1 MLLYLLLGIMGLVVV
16 LAAAAAAH
24 ARRKAHYAAAI
35 LKRMDMRY
43 ERFVQQHLENPSV
56 NKTWLPTTTRLAQD
70 ALPAL
75 QDDLSALL
83 QLVQTRSYT
92 TIDIPYP
99 SRYFPTVAQ
108 WVEQHLPQNKQVPLL
123 PTETALKELQMAAQE
138 SIEADLSQRLR

>member
-1 MLLYLLLGIMGLVVV
+1 MLLYLLLGIMGLVVI
-16 LAAAAAAH
+16 LAGAAAAH
-24 ARRKAHYAAAI
+24 ARKKAYYAAAI

-43 ERFVQQHLENPSV
+43 ERFVQQYLDNPSI

-70 ALPAL
+70 ALLTL

-92 TIDIPYP
+92 TIDIPYL

-123 PTETALKELQMAAQE
+123 PTETALQELRLAAQE
-138 SIEADLSQRLR
+138 SIEADLSQRLG